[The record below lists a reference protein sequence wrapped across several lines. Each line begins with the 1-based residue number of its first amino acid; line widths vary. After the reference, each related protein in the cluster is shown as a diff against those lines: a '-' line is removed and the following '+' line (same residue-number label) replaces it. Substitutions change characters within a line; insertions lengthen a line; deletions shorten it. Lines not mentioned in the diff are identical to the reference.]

1 MNARM
6 LGSAVAACV
15 LYLAPVPGTRG
26 AMPGSPRFGGFSV
39 ERGQV
44 AALAGAGLPFQLRSA
59 APAIPE
65 PGRGGAM
72 YSDIRLKTDVHTM
85 TNALATV
92 QNLRGVTFQ
101 WNPALFA
108 GQTVPAG
115 RQLGLIAQETQKIL
129 PEVVT
134 TDEKGYL
141 TIQYANIVPVLV
153 EAMKEQQIQLD
164 AKDAALEKVRSD
176 ADEAVRDLQTRLA
189 DVEDAL
195 TRLMAANGGST
206 QTQHGYVQIG
216 PGAFRQY

>member
-1 MNARM
+1 
-6 LGSAVAACV
+6 
-15 LYLAPVPGTRG
+15 
-26 AMPGSPRFGGFSV
+26 
-39 ERGQV
+39 
-44 AALAGAGLPFQLRSA
+44 
-59 APAIPE
+59 
-65 PGRGGAM
+65 M